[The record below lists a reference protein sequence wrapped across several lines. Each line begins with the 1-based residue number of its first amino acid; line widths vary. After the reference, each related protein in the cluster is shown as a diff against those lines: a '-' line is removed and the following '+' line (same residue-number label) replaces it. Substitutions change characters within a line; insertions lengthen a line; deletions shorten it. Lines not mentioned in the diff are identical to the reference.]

1 MLIGSNEILFIFL
14 QNMRNI
20 FCEHLENTKKSK
32 FTITLSNITLSC
44 MPSAFYYIAFSFFFN
59 SACIDF

>member
-20 FCEHLENTKKSK
+20 FCEHLENTKKIKIYNNSLK
-32 FTITLSNITLSC
+32 YNSLMYAISILL
-44 MPSAFYYIAFSFFFN
+44 YSFFF
-59 SACIDF
+59 FF

>member
-44 MPSAFYYIAFSFFFN
+44 MPSAFYYIAFSFFF
-59 SACIDF
+59 